1 MMHSVSKG
9 SPSLRGIGDRKSG
22 VAVNK
27 PIDGA
32 SEVRDELSY
41 PEPSHD
47 APTSALEAAAQVGS
61 SPPKPQ

>member
-9 SPSLRGIGDRKSG
+9 SPGLRGIGDKKSS

-27 PIDGA
+27 PIGGA
-32 SEVRDELSY
+32 SEVGEALSY

>member
-9 SPSLRGIGDRKSG
+9 SPSLRGIGGRKSG
-22 VAVNK
+22 VAVHK
-27 PIDGA
+27 PIGVA
-32 SEVRDELSY
+32 SEVGDALSY

-61 SPPKPQ
+61 SPPKQQ